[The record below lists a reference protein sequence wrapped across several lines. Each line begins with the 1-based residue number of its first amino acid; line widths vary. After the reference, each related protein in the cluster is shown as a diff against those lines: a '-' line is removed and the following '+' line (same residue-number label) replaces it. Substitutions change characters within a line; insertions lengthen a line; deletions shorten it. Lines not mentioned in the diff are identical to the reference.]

1 MPEPSRDN
9 FKPEQ
14 DSALEQTGLPL
25 VSSSIDEFDSE
36 YNPSQEQPAATQ
48 TNAQQGNQ
56 LREAV
61 FTEAKTAS
69 DSETTPDKET
79 VSFWQKLKH
88 SALYGNKQKA
98 AATSSNR
105 HSRRQNK
112 TGLLIGGA
120 LTALVAGVWLL
131 YLVSA
136 PVRRPPAPDRAAE
149 ASTPA
154 QTAPEKSLTPG
165 LQAHPAPPS
174 SSNDG
179 SVTAADVRATA
190 SGTTPPTPSASKKQV
205 RAEDPDYGLGKIP
218 PLPPAPATAPATP
231 APVLAT
237 AQKNPLDTTSLVFVR
252 HTPKDS
258 SSASPVPIEPA
269 SYRSASALPSQAFHS
284 LTTGTRLVARLETP
298 VSTSVSLP
306 AVATVEYNYEDRDH
320 TVVIP
325 AGSRVFGRLE
335 QADSQG
341 FVGLHFQSIQRPSDP
356 APLPFEARAIG
367 LNYQPLRG
375 VVTGRN
381 RGRRLLVRA
390 ASGVGEMAAATVGLN
405 RGTSA
410 GDALNSNVL
419 IREQLMNNLGSAG
432 DQEIQ
437 RMAYSEHP
445 VVTLPGNTRFYLVI
459 DQEAKQGERREA
471 PTQSVGDGNT
481 SNASIQ
487 TQLLELRKELAEVT
501 ARQTLSTSPPAA
513 APASETVS
521 PSSATSSQP

>member
-9 FKPEQ
+9 FKLEQ

-25 VSSSIDEFDSE
+25 VSSSTDEFDSE
-36 YNPSQEQPAATQ
+36 HNPSQEQPATAQ

-79 VSFWQKLKH
+79 ISFWQKLKH
-88 SALYGNKQKA
+88 SALYGNKKA

-112 TGLLIGGA
+112 TGLLVGGA

-136 PVRRPPAPDRAAE
+136 PVRRPPAPDRASE

-190 SGTTPPTPSASKKQV
+190 NGTTPTPSASKKQV
-205 RAEDPDYGLGKIP
+205 RADDPDYALGKIP
-218 PLPPAPATAPATP
+218 PLPPAPATTTP
-231 APVLAT
+231 APVQAT

-258 SSASPVPIEPA
+258 SSASSVPIEPV
-269 SYRSASALPSQAFHS
+269 SYHPAIALPSQAFHS

-356 APLPFEARAIG
+356 APLSFEARAIG

-419 IREQLMNNLGSAG
+419 IREQLMNNLGSTG

-437 RMAYSEHP
+437 RMASSEHP

-459 DQEAKQGERREA
+459 DQEAKPGERREV

-501 ARQTLSTSPPAA
+501 ARQTLLTSLPAA

-521 PSSATSSQP
+521 SSSATSSQP